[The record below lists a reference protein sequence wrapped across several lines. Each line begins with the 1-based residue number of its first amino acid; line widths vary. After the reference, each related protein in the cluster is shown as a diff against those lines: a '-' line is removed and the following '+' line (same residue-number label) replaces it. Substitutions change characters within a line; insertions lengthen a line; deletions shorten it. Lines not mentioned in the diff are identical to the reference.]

1 MANTDFNVFVPD
13 QFTRKAPEELRDKE
27 RMSGGQVP
35 PLGDIDIRTVNRYL
49 YLRHTNDKQII
60 NK

>member
-1 MANTDFNVFVPD
+1 MANTDLHVFVLD

-27 RMSGGQVP
+27 RTSGGQVP

-49 YLRHTNDKQII
+49 YLRHTNDKQTI